1 MSKNDKKT
9 YIVKVKQRVSHYVS
23 KISVME
29 MDDLMEI
36 NNVPGLMDFEII
48 GKK

>member
-1 MSKNDKKT
+1 MSKKKT
-9 YIVKVKQRVSHYVS
+9 YIVKVKQRVSQYVS

-36 NNVPGLMDFEII
+36 NDVPGMIDFEII

>member
-1 MSKNDKKT
+1 MSKKKT

-29 MDDLMEI
+29 MNDLMEI
-36 NNVPGLMDFEII
+36 NNISGLIDFEII